1 MLYRS
6 AQIEEEVLSNADAA
20 IATFRQVLAIDDVD
34 LPAMDSLERL
44 YVRLARW
51 EPLKDVYAKKADLA
65 EDPADK
71 KRMLYVLAQV
81 YDRELGDVAKAIET
95 YQAILDLDADELP
108 AIQSLDRLY
117 GAAERWY
124 DLLGNLER
132 QVELSETSGETVGLK
147 YRVGQPVAGPA
158 RRRRARD

>member
-1 MLYRS
+1 
-6 AQIEEEVLSNADAA
+6 ENPD
-20 IATFRQVLAIDDVD
+20 
-34 LPAMDSLERL
+34 
-44 YVRLARW
+44 
-51 EPLKDVYAKKADLA
+51 
-65 EDPADK
+65 DK

-95 YQAILDLDADELP
+95 YQTILDLDADELP

-132 QVELSETSGETVGLK
+132 QVELSESSGETVGLK
-147 YRVGQPVAGPA
+147 YRVGHLWQLRLGDVA
-158 RRRRARD
+158 RASESFRAAL